1 LKTLT
6 VDAVVSTE
14 AMVDEFI
21 DTMNADVSLETTFV
35 ANFENLATQPQVR
48 ETEQPPEGNFIQQRR
63 VRTTSSGPIFVL
75 FGKKTIMV

>member
-14 AMVDEFI
+14 AMVDVFI

-35 ANFENLATQPQVR
+35 ANFENLATQPQAR

>member
-1 LKTLT
+1 MKTLT

>member
-75 FGKKTIMV
+75 FGKKQ

>member
-48 ETEQPPEGNFIQQRR
+48 ETERPPEGNFIS
-63 VRTTSSGPIFVL
+63 TTEGEDN
-75 FGKKTIMV
+75 K